1 MPRETERFLAA
12 LAADASGRQKQI
24 ASEAFPTSRVEV
36 GEAQVSNMLAGRR
49 HLVVSVL
56 LEVMGDPERTETLRF
71 LAERAGFDLQRRRV
85 LSEADLLEEV
95 LAQRAELRERM
106 ERIDE
111 TLLTLAERRG
121 PVRVPSRA
129 DAERRRA

>member
-1 MPRETERFLAA
+1 MRSPTADFLAA
-12 LAADASGRQKQI
+12 MKRDCEGRIKEV
-24 ASEAFPTSRVEV
+24 ASESFPTDRIDVAE
-36 GEAQVSNMLAGRR
+36 GQVRNMLSGQRR
-49 HLVVSVL
+49 LTAAFVL
-56 LEVMGDPERTETLRF
+56 EALSDSERTETLRF
-71 LAERAGFDLQRRRV
+71 LAERAGFDLVRRRV

-121 PVRVPSRA
+121 PVRVPSRS

>member
-1 MPRETERFLAA
+1 MKSRDQGLLDA
-12 LAADASGRQKQI
+12 LAADTAGRQKLV
-24 ASEAFPTSRVEV
+24 AAEAFPTKRVPDAESEV
-36 GEAQVSNMLAGRR
+36 SAILAGRR
-49 HLVVSVL
+49 RPTLGFIC
-56 LEVMGDPERTETLRF
+56 EAMADPERTETLRF
-71 LAERAGFDLQRRRV
+71 LAERAGFDLVRRRV
-85 LSEADLLEEV
+85 LSESDLLEEV

-121 PVRVPSRA
+121 PVRVPSRS